1 MLVRKQSFEQ
11 HAQATAKLISA
22 CQSGRKPE
30 WLRLA
35 HYAFFQSAA
44 KVERRFTTTRSF
56 ELLET
61 LPPPSKIPVDFP
73 GVLEPDKFRLRGMLL
88 KNDDLRKSFPLLRAF
103 VNPVRPSPDTACPLP
118 LLTEFHGFFVWLLR
132 EAKRNVEALQL
143 VRENSD
149 PPSATTLSKQVR
161 WAYGILEDLH
171 YLVWRS
177 TLFDW
182 YFLKYQRQSISD
194 HYGSSSEDDDDDDA
208 SLDNVGSVA
217 NEELDQDQNYDQNG
231 GDFPTDFEMDVDQAD
246 SADPANPEQEVD
258 PADQIYAWLRLVT
271 STVQHAHRFQRSTPG
286 PRTQL
291 DFQVITYPKS
301 DRMMRPWLETIA
313 ELGGGEDRQREILDA
328 LGKKREFAG
337 FVTRNRTMM
346 FNGRAHC
353 EAVLGCLHSLA
364 KRGENLTWVRNP
376 HTSLSSIWQLMMKS

>member
-35 HYAFFQSAA
+35 HYAYFQSAA
-44 KVERRFTTTRSF
+44 KAERRFTTTRSF

-73 GVLEPDKFRLRGMLL
+73 GVLGTDKFRLRGMLL

-132 EAKRNVEALQL
+132 EAKRNVEALHL

-149 PPSATTLSKQVR
+149 PPSVTTLSKQVR

-177 TLFDW
+177 KLFDW
-182 YFLKYQRQSISD
+182 YILKYQRQSISD
-194 HYGSSSEDDDDDDA
+194 HYGSSSEVNDDDDA
-208 SLDNVGSVA
+208 FLDKAGSVA
-217 NEELDQDQNYDQNG
+217 SEELDQDQSNEQEG
-231 GDFPTDFEMDVDQAD
+231 D
-246 SADPANPEQEVD
+246 SADPANSKQEVG
-258 PADQIYAWLRLVT
+258 PADQIYSWLRLVT
-271 STVQHAHRFQRSTPG
+271 STVQHAHRFQRATPG
-286 PRTQL
+286 PRTKL
-291 DFQVITYPKS
+291 DFQVVTYPKS
-301 DRMMRPWLETIA
+301 DEMMRPWLETIA
-313 ELGGGEDRQREILDA
+313 ELGGGKDRQKKILDA
-328 LGKKREFAG
+328 LGKKPEFAG
-337 FVTRNRTMM
+337 FVTGNQPMK

-364 KRGENLTWVRNP
+364 KCGENLTWARSP
-376 HTSLSSIWQLMMKS
+376 HTSLSSIWQLMIKS